1 MDMSISEQALPRR
14 SDYLGLALVTMATLM
29 YEIALTR
36 IFSVTLWYH
45 FAFVAISVA
54 LFGMT
59 VGALLVHHRP
69 AWFTDAVVGRRLAQF
84 SLAFAVSIPVCFVT
98 QLALPMSP
106 HLTLVG
112 LWSVLLTCII
122 ISVPFVLS
130 GVVVA
135 LVLTRFAERVNRLY
149 AADLAGAA
157 LGCVIL
163 VALLQR
169 IDGPSA
175 VIAVAAVA
183 ALGSVAFGSGR
194 GRLAAAVPGVVAL
207 ACAGFAIA
215 NSVAV
220 SNGHGLLRIVWAK
233 EAQDPPHL
241 AERWNAFSRVTVDG
255 APDAPS
261 GITIDSTAG
270 TAMIPDTPE
279 TAEMLRHTIPN
290 LVHHIRH
297 DADVLVIGA
306 GGGTDVRSALVYE
319 QKSVTGVEIN
329 PLVMHFAHDVYG
341 GYTGHL
347 DRNPKVRLVNDEA
360 RSWVRRHSDR
370 FDIIQISLIDTWA
383 AQGAGAFA
391 LTENSLYTV
400 EAWKL
405 FFSRLNEN
413 GVMSVTRYYQ
423 FPGTDS
429 PLEMYRTT
437 ALAAQALTELGVDNP
452 RDHLLIYRT
461 PDASFAGVSVRLA
474 TLLVSPQP
482 FSDDDRATL
491 AGDVESLGF
500 DPVLTP
506 DTSVDPMFER
516 LAAPGGPAAAV
527 DSITE
532 DVSPPTDNRPFFF
545 QMASLSTFLHGKGF
559 GDNFVVRPVLVLTLL
574 AFAVVLMALALLVVP
589 NRIARRKGERPLP
602 RQFSLYFAGIG
613 LAFLLVE
620 VSMLQR
626 LGLFLGNPTY
636 SLAVV
641 LFTVLLFSGLGSM
654 LTERVV
660 DTARPRTL
668 VVPLAVLTGVVVL
681 MGNLAPWVLRSA
693 AGATTPARVAI
704 AVLLLAPLSTA
715 MGMPFV
721 IGMRA
726 AGWRNEPGTALMWGI
741 NGAASVC
748 ASVLGV
754 AIAVFFG
761 IAATFWTGAAAY
773 VLALVMMS
781 RIAGEPAA
789 EPSAASA

>member
-1 MDMSISEQALPRR
+1 MGLSMNEHAMPSR
-14 SDYLGLALVTMATLM
+14 SVYAGLGLVTMSTLM

-69 AWFTDAVVGRRLAQF
+69 AWFADDMVGRRLAQF
-84 SLAFAVSIPVCFVT
+84 ALAFAVSIPVCFVT

-122 ISVPFVLS
+122 ISIPFVLS

-135 LVLTRFAERVNRLY
+135 LVLTRYAHRVNRLY

-157 LGCVIL
+157 LGCVLL
-163 VALLQR
+163 VAMLQR
-169 IDGPSA
+169 FDGPSA
-175 VIAVAAVA
+175 VIGVAAVA
-183 ALGSVAFGSGR
+183 ALGAVAFGAGR
-194 GRLAAAVPGVVAL
+194 GRWARAVPAVVAV
-207 ACAGFAIA
+207 ACAGFAVVNA
-215 NSVAV
+215 VAV

-233 EAQDPPHL
+233 EAQDPPHT

-255 APDAPS
+255 PANAPS

-270 TAMIPDTPE
+270 TAMQPDTPE
-279 TAEMLRHTIPN
+279 TAEKLRGTIPN

-306 GGGTDVRSALVYE
+306 GGGTDVRSSLVFD

-341 GYTGHL
+341 DYTGHL
-347 DRNPKVRLVNDEA
+347 DRNPKVTLVNDEA
-360 RSWVRRHSDR
+360 RSWVRRHSNR

-405 FFSRLNEN
+405 FFSRLNQN

-437 ALAAQALTELGVDNP
+437 ALAAEALTEMGVKNP

-461 PDASFAGVSVRLA
+461 PEFAFNGSIRLA

-482 FSDDDRATL
+482 FTDDDRATL
-491 AGDVESLGF
+491 AADVESLGF
-500 DPVLTP
+500 EPVLTP
-506 DTSVDPMFER
+506 DMSVDPMFER
-516 LAAPGGPAAAV
+516 LAAEGGPSAAV

-589 NRIARRKGERPLP
+589 NRMARRKGERPIP
-602 RQFSLYFAGIG
+602 RAFSLYFAGIG

-654 LTERVV
+654 ITERVV
-660 DTARPRTL
+660 DTSRPRSL
-668 VVPLAVLTGVVVL
+668 VVPLGVLTGLVVL
-681 MGNLAPWVLRSA
+681 MGNIAPWVLRSA
-693 AGATTPARVAI
+693 AGSTTPTRVAI

-726 AGWRNEPGTALMWGI
+726 AGWRGEPGTALMWGI

-773 VLALVMMS
+773 LLASVMMS
-781 RIAGEPAA
+781 RIVRAGTDGAA
-789 EPSAASA
+789 AAA

>member
-1 MDMSISEQALPRR
+1 MNLAMSDSRLPRR
-14 SDYLGLALVTMATLM
+14 SVYGGLALVTMSTLM

-69 AWFTDAVVGRRLAQF
+69 VWFADDVVGRRLAQF

-106 HLTLVG
+106 HLSLVG
-112 LWSVLLTCII
+112 LWSVLLTCVI

-157 LGCVIL
+157 LGCVLL
-163 VALLQR
+163 VAMLQR
-169 IDGPSA
+169 LDGPSA

-183 ALGSVAFGSGR
+183 ALGALAFGGGR
-194 GRLAAAVPGVVAL
+194 GRWAVAVPSAVAI
-207 ACAGFAIA
+207 ACIGFAVVNA
-215 NSVAV
+215 VAV

-255 APDAPS
+255 AADAPS

-270 TAMIPDTPE
+270 TAMLPDTPE
-279 TAEMLRHTIPN
+279 TAEMLRRTIPN

-306 GGGTDVRSALVYE
+306 GGGTDVRSALVFQ

-347 DRNPKVRLVNDEA
+347 DRKPQVRLVNDEA
-360 RSWVRRHSDR
+360 RSWVRRHADR

-437 ALAAQALTELGVDNP
+437 ALAAQALTKLGVKNP

-461 PDASFAGVSVRLA
+461 PDASFNGSVRLA

-491 AGDVESLGF
+491 AADVESLGF

-516 LAAPGGPAAAV
+516 LAAPGGPGAAV

-602 RQFSLYFAGIG
+602 RTFSLYFAGIG

-660 DTARPRTL
+660 DTARPSTL
-668 VVPLAVLTGVVVL
+668 VMPLAVLTGVVVL

-693 AGATTPARVAI
+693 AGATTPARVLI

-726 AGWRNEPGTALMWGI
+726 AGLRNEPGTALMWGI

-761 IAATFWTGAAAY
+761 ISATFWTGAAAY

-781 RIAGEPAA
+781 RIARGPAA
-789 EPSAASA
+789 EPSSAPA